1 MREMLLQDTIA
12 APATAAGMGA
22 IAVIRVSGKDA
33 IAITSGLFSREKG
46 KKKLTEIGTH
56 RIVFGRFVSGEEEI
70 DEILVSLFRAPHSYT
85 GEDTT
90 EISCHGSPYIQER
103 IMDALLQ
110 AGCRKANPG
119 EFTLRAF
126 MNGKLDLTQ
135 AEAVAE
141 LISAQSKAHHQLALQ
156 QLRGS
161 VGKGLEDMREQL
173 IRYASLL
180 ELELDFS
187 EEDVEFANRNE
198 FMELMQRICKRLQ
211 ELLDSFKGGN
221 AVKNGIPVT
230 IAGAPNTGKST
241 LLNALVGEEKAI
253 VSPVAGTTRDVIE
266 DVSYIKGVAF
276 RFIDTAGIRSTE
288 DTVEQMGIVRTFA
301 RVEQA
306 SIVFYLAEPG
316 EIEKDSFAEQLNDK
330 RFLSKRLLLLVNKCD
345 LLNKQQEEALSKK
358 LLSLTTHPVFFISAL
373 HGIGMDKLRLWLEA
387 LVEHEYLNTR
397 ETVLISVRHSDA
409 IRRALDACGEAM
421 LRMEAGMSGELVAQ
435 EVREALYYLGLITGK
450 VSTEDL
456 LDVIFRDFCIGK

>member
-33 IAITSGLFSREKG
+33 ISITSQLFKRESN
-46 KKKLTEIGTH
+46 KKSLTEIRSH
-56 RIVFGRFVSGEEEI
+56 RLVFGRFVSGEEEI
-70 DEILVSLFRAPHSYT
+70 DEVLVSLFRAPHSYT

-103 IMDALLQ
+103 IMDALLE

-141 LISAQSKAHHQLALQ
+141 LIAAESKAHHQLALQ

-161 VGKGLEDMREQL
+161 VGKGLEEMREQL

-187 EEDVEFANRNE
+187 EEDVEFANRHE
-198 FMELMQRICKRLQ
+198 FLELMQRICKRLQ
-211 ELLDSFKGGN
+211 ELLNSFKGGN

-241 LLNALVGEEKAI
+241 LLNTLLGEEKAL
-253 VSPVAGTTRDVIE
+253 VSPIAGTTRDVIE
-266 DVSYIKGVAF
+266 DVTYIKGVAF
-276 RFIDTAGIRSTE
+276 RFIDTAGIRNT
-288 DTVEQMGIVRTFA
+288 DDVVEKMGIDRTFA
-301 RVEQA
+301 RLEQA
-306 SIVFYLAEPG
+306 SIVFMLTEPG
-316 EIEKDSFAEQLNDK
+316 EIEKPAFAEQLNDK
-330 RFLSKRLLLLVNKCD
+330 RFLNKRLLLLVNKCD
-345 LLNKQQEEALSKK
+345 LLNKEEQESIAKK
-358 LLSLTTHPVFFISAL
+358 LLSITTHPVFFISAL
-373 HGIGMDKLRLWLEA
+373 HGSGIAELQRWLED

-397 ETVLISVRHSDA
+397 ETVLMSVRHSDA
-409 IRRALDACGEAM
+409 IRRALDACGESM

>member
-12 APATAAGMGA
+12 APATAAGLGA

>member
-1 MREMLLQDTIA
+1 MLLQDTIA
-12 APATAAGMGA
+12 APATAAGLGA

-373 HGIGMDKLRLWLEA
+373 HGIGIDKLRLWLEA

>member
-1 MREMLLQDTIA
+1 MLLQDTIA

>member
-22 IAVIRVSGKDA
+22 IAVIRVSGKGA

-126 MNGKLDLTQ
+126 INGKLDLTQ

-221 AVKNGIPVT
+221 AVKSGIPVT

-241 LLNALVGEEKAI
+241 LLNALLGEEKAI

-316 EIEKDSFAEQLNDK
+316 EIEKDTFSEHLNDK
-330 RFLSKRLLLLVNKCD
+330 RFLNKRLLLLVNKCD
-345 LLNKQQEEALSKK
+345 LLNKQQEEDLSKK

-409 IRRALDACGEAM
+409 IRRALDACREAM

-435 EVREALYYLGLITGK
+435 EVRESLYYLGLITGK

>member
-12 APATAAGMGA
+12 APATAAGLGA

-435 EVREALYYLGLITGK
+435 EVRESLYYLGLITGK

>member
-12 APATAAGMGA
+12 APATAAGLGA

-373 HGIGMDKLRLWLEA
+373 HGIGIDKLRLWLEA

-435 EVREALYYLGLITGK
+435 EVRESLYYLGLITGK

>member
-1 MREMLLQDTIA
+1 MLLQDTIA
-12 APATAAGMGA
+12 APATAAGLGA

-435 EVREALYYLGLITGK
+435 EVRESLYYLGLITGK

>member
-1 MREMLLQDTIA
+1 MLLQDTIA
-12 APATAAGMGA
+12 APATAAGLGA